1 LVCNQ
6 AWALSCLWFTSYTLS
21 VGFIE
26 SNSMDNAGNLG
37 PGRQPSEYQDLSI
50 HSRGVQIFPNGTL
63 LIHPASREHQ
73 GQYLCE
79 ATNGVG
85 AGLSTVVS
93 LVVHGKNVTQ
103 TYNMWNTISE
113 KGKNV

>member
-1 LVCNQ
+1 
-6 AWALSCLWFTSYTLS
+6 
-21 VGFIE
+21 
-26 SNSMDNAGNLG
+26 MDNAGNLG

-63 LIHPASREHQ
+63 LIHPVSREHQ

-93 LVVHGKNVTQ
+93 LVVHGKNIKG
-103 TYNMWNTISE
+103 TYDLRNTTCVKE
-113 KGKNV
+113 KNFRIFLIIGQ

>member
-1 LVCNQ
+1 MINLLHKLQKWHFLFVV
-6 AWALSCLWFTSYTLS
+6 WIRYFLI
-21 VGFIE
+21 GFLE

-63 LIHPASREHQ
+63 LIHPALREHQ

-93 LVVHGKNVTQ
+93 LVVHGKNVAE
-103 TYNMWNTISE
+103 I
-113 KGKNV
+113 